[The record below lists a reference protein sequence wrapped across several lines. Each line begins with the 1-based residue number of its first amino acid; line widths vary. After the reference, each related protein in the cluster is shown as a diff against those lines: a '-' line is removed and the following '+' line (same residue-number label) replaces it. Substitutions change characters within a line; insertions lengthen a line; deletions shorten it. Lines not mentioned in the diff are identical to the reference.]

1 MEIGK
6 PFAHLFVLIRDAEG
20 EEDGLEGREGVLDH
34 ERGRR
39 SLSQQSPTSHKTHHV
54 CPSGLLD
61 VVGGDDDSLAFGLGQ
76 GLQVLPHLLAKN
88 RVHSN
93 CGLVQDHE
101 FRSMQ
106 EGNSKTDSPLLT
118 WIMRIMLS
126 ATRMLYYVYQL
137 PKSPKPIMLFNR
149 PNNTALY
156 IGAVAINVSSHKGY
170 FIS

>member
-1 MEIGK
+1 MEIKK
-6 PFAHLFVLIRDAEG
+6 PFAHLFVLVRDAEG
-20 EEDGLEGREGVLDH
+20 EKDGLEGRKGVLDH

-39 SLSQQSPTSHKTHHV
+39 SLCQQPPTSHETHPV
-54 CPSGLLD
+54 CPPCLLD
-61 VVGGDDDSLAFGLGQ
+61 VVGGDDHSLALGLGQ
-76 GLQVLPHLLAKN
+76 GCQVLPHLLSKN
-88 RVHSN
+88 RVHPN
-93 CGLVQDHE
+93 CGLVQDQE

-126 ATRMLYYVYQL
+126 APRMLYCVYQL

-149 PNNTALY
+149 SNNTALY
-156 IGAVAINVSSHKGY
+156 IGAVAINVSSQKGY